1 MAIFFYGGALMYV
14 DALSKKAISQEYEGV
29 NVHSRQAL
37 SSINTVRVDVA
48 KTDGLVAVDP
58 TLLRRVVDQIKNAF
72 DMLDRRLHFRVNME
86 ANTVVVEVVD
96 SKTNAVISQI
106 PSEEMQDLKKRIK
119 QLTATF
125 VDVKV

>member
-1 MAIFFYGGALMYV
+1 MYV
-14 DALSKKAISQEYEGV
+14 DALSKKTISREYEGV
-29 NVHSRQAL
+29 NIHSRQAL
-37 SSINTVRVDVA
+37 NDMGALRVDVA
-48 KTDGLVAVDP
+48 KTNALTTVDP
-58 TLLRRVVDQIKNAF
+58 TLLRRVVDQIKSAF

-106 PSEEMQDLKKRIK
+106 PSEEMQELKKRIK
-119 QLTATF
+119 QLTAAF